1 MTLNPRVL
9 AVGAVLTLP
18 LLGVLVAALG
28 RDMTVRSPLIGRPA
42 PAFSL
47 PPAGGGTPVGTAEL
61 RGQPAVV
68 NFWATWC
75 VPCYQEHGVLTRAA
89 SALKGRVRFVGV
101 VYEDS
106 EENVLR
112 FANEYGASY
121 PSLLDPE
128 GRTAIAYGIFGVPE
142 TYFIDG
148 NGTVVSKYVGPLS
161 DARLAYELEKVGVT
175 R

>member
-1 MTLNPRVL
+1 VNRRVL
-9 AVGAVLTLP
+9 AVGLVLTLP
-18 LLGVLVAALG
+18 LVGVLMAGLG
-28 RDMTVRSPLIGRPA
+28 RDMTVRSPLVGRPA

-47 PPAGGGTPVGTAEL
+47 RPVGGGNPIGTAEL

-89 SALKGRVRFVGV
+89 RTLEGRVRFVGV

-106 EENVLR
+106 EENVQR
-112 FANEYGASY
+112 FSREQGASY
-121 PSLLDPE
+121 PSLLDTE

-142 TYFIDG
+142 TYFLDAT
-148 NGTVVSKYVGPLS
+148 GTIVSKYVGPL
-161 DARLAYELEKVGVT
+161 DDQRLAAELAKAGL
-175 R
+175 RP

>member
-1 MTLNPRVL
+1 MNRRVL
-9 AVGAVLTLP
+9 AVGLVLTLP
-18 LLGVLVAALG
+18 LVGVLMAGLG
-28 RDMTVRSPLIGRPA
+28 RDMTVRSPLVGRPA

-47 PPAGGGTPVGTAEL
+47 RPVGGGNPIGTAEL

-89 SALKGRVRFVGV
+89 RTLEGRVRFVGV

-106 EENVLR
+106 EENVQR
-112 FANEYGASY
+112 FSREQGTSY
-121 PSLLDPE
+121 PSLVDTE

-142 TYFIDG
+142 SYFLDA
-148 NGTVVSKYVGPLS
+148 NGTIVSKYIGPL
-161 DARLAYELEKVGVT
+161 DEQTLAAGLAKAGF
-175 R
+175 RQ

>member
-1 MTLNPRVL
+1 VNRRVL
-9 AVGAVLTLP
+9 AVGLVLTLP
-18 LLGVLVAALG
+18 LVGVLMAGLG
-28 RDMTVRSPLIGRPA
+28 REMTVRSPLLGRPA

-47 PPAGGGTPVGTAEL
+47 APVGGGQPIGTAEL

-89 SALKGRVRFVGV
+89 RTLEGRVRFVGV

-106 EENVLR
+106 EENVQR
-112 FANEYGASY
+112 FAREQGASY
-121 PSLLDPE
+121 PSLVDAE

-142 TYFIDG
+142 TYFLDA
-148 NGTVVSKYVGPLS
+148 NGTIVSKYVGPL
-161 DARLAYELEKVGVT
+161 DDQRLAAELAKAGL
-175 R
+175 RR

>member
-1 MTLNPRVL
+1 MNRRVL
-9 AVGAVLTLP
+9 AVGLVLTLP
-18 LLGVLVAALG
+18 LVGVLMAGLG
-28 RDMTVRSPLIGRPA
+28 REMTVRSPLVGRPA

-47 PPAGGGTPVGTAEL
+47 RPVGGGNPIGTAEL

-89 SALKGRVRFVGV
+89 RTLEGRVRFVGV

-106 EENVLR
+106 EENVQR
-112 FANEYGASY
+112 FSREQGTSY
-121 PSLLDPE
+121 PSLVDTE

-142 TYFIDG
+142 TYFLDA
-148 NGTVVSKYVGPLS
+148 NGTIVSKYIGPL
-161 DARLAYELEKVGVT
+161 DEQRLAAELAKAGL
-175 R
+175 RQ